1 MAGDKVGQISV
12 SPSEKPLSYN
22 PLKAILLKVGS
33 LAIFVGMQSFIKLA
47 GMVPAGEIV
56 FFRSFFAL
64 IPVILML
71 AWRGELR
78 GAWRTQRPLGHIHR
92 GVVGVLSMW
101 GTFFALTRLPLPE
114 AIMLNYAQP
123 LLVIVASAVFLH
135 EPVRIY
141 RWTAVVVG
149 FIGVFIICWPTLSVF
164 SSGEAVSNDRLLGV
178 LAALGAAAMSA
189 LAVLQVRSL
198 VSTEKSATIVLWFSA
213 TSSVLALLTIP
224 FGWIELSASQTVFL
238 ILCGF
243 CGGIAQI
250 AMTEAYRYASAA
262 TVAPFEYSSIIL
274 GSAVGYFLFG
284 DLPTIFSVIGGA
296 IIILS
301 GLFIIWR
308 ERQLGLERAKAEKIS
323 PTAG

>member
-1 MAGDKVGQISV
+1 MSAAEDQR
-12 SPSEKPLSYN
+12 PHQ

-33 LAIFVGMQSFIKLA
+33 IAIFVAMQSLIKLA

-64 IPVILML
+64 FPVILML
-71 AWRGELR
+71 AWRGELQ
-78 GAWRTQRPLGHIHR
+78 GAWRTTRPMGHIHR
-92 GVVGVLSMW
+92 GFVGVLSMW
-101 GTFFALTRLPLPE
+101 GGFFALTRLPLPE

-123 LLVIVASAVFLH
+123 LLVIVASALFLH

-149 FIGVFIICWPTLSVF
+149 FVGVFIICWPTMSVF
-164 SSGEAVSNDRLLGV
+164 SSGETVSNDRLLGV

-189 LAVLQVRSL
+189 LAMLQVRSL
-198 VSTEKSATIVLWFSA
+198 VATEKSATIVLWFSA
-213 TSSVLALLTIP
+213 TASVFALLTLP
-224 FGWIELSASQTVFL
+224 FGWIPLSPGQATLL
-238 ILCGF
+238 ILSGF

-262 TVAPFEYSSIIL
+262 TVAPFEYSSIIV
-274 GSAVGYFLFG
+274 GSVAGYFLFG

-296 IIILS
+296 IIVVS

-308 ERQLGLERAKAEKIS
+308 ERQLGLEYAKASKIS
-323 PTAG
+323 TTAR

>member
-1 MAGDKVGQISV
+1 V
-12 SPSEKPLSYN
+12 SGAEATRPNN

-33 LAIFVGMQSFIKLA
+33 IAIFVAMQSFIKLA

-56 FFRSFFAL
+56 FYRSFFAL
-64 IPVILML
+64 FPVLLML
-71 AWRGELR
+71 AWRGQLR
-78 GAWRTQRPLGHIHR
+78 GAWRTERPLGHIHR

-101 GTFFALTRLPLPE
+101 GSFFALTRLPLPE

-123 LLVIVASAVFLH
+123 LLVIVASALFLG
-135 EPVRIY
+135 EKVRVY

-149 FIGVFIICWPTLSVF
+149 FVGVFIICWPTLSVF
-164 SSGEAVSNDRLLGV
+164 SSGEAVSNERLLGV
-178 LAALGAAAMSA
+178 VAAIAAAAMSA
-189 LAVLQVRSL
+189 LAMLQVRSL
-198 VSTEKSATIVLWFSA
+198 VATEKSATIVLWFSA

-224 FGWIELSASQTVFL
+224 LGWISLSATQLTFL

-243 CGGIAQI
+243 CGGIAQV

-262 TVAPFEYSSIIL
+262 TVAPFEYSSIII
-274 GSAVGYFLFG
+274 GSVAGYFLFG
-284 DLPTIFSVIGGA
+284 DLPTIFSMIGGA
-296 IIILS
+296 IIVLS